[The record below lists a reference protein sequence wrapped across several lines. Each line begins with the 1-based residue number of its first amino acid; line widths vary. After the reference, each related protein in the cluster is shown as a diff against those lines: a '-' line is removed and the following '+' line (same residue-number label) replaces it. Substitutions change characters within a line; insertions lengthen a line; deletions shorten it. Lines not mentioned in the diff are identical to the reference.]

1 MGKRGRGPTSHKIMS
16 LRDAYREKIEAQL
29 QAERASLDLLKAKAR
44 LLAADGKILA
54 YEELADAEHKF
65 ESTKARL
72 KELGTASEGAFEEL
86 KLGVEGAWTSLSQA
100 AQKAA
105 DKFKSP

>member
-100 AQKAA
+100 AQNAA